1 MTGAE
6 SAQRHV
12 DDRQEMSMIRLSR
25 RTLIGSIA
33 ASTLAA
39 PALAQSGF
47 PNRAMKIVVPFGAG
61 GIADITTRLV
71 GEKLTALTGQVL
83 TVINQ
88 PGPGGMAAARL
99 ALGSESDGYTLA
111 LLTNGTAV
119 SAALYTNLQFNP
131 VEDFLPVST
140 LGLFDFVLVT
150 AGNGPRKSL
159 KEILDYGRANPG
171 KLNVGTILFGSTQH
185 LSATLFKSLTGL
197 DFTHVPYRGTPD
209 LMNGAM
215 RGDVDIAI
223 DSYASFG
230 STIAAGQLMPLAVS
244 GAKRSASLPNVP
256 TVEEAGVAGYDVTS
270 WNAIFA
276 PKGTPAEIVT
286 ILNQK
291 IREAVADPALKT
303 RFEELG
309 IEAAGST
316 PAELGDKLKSDIAK
330 WNGVIDRAGVQR
342 QTFR

>member
-1 MTGAE
+1 
-6 SAQRHV
+6 
-12 DDRQEMSMIRLSR
+12 MSSLTR
-25 RTLIGSIA
+25 RTLLGSLA

-39 PALAQSGF
+39 PALAQAGF
-47 PNRAMKIVVPFGAG
+47 PNRPLKIVVPFAAG

-71 GEKLTALTGQVL
+71 GDKLTALTGQTL

-88 PGPGGMAAARL
+88 PGPGGMAAARM
-99 ALGSESDGYTLA
+99 ALSSESDGYTLA

-131 VEDFLPVST
+131 VEDFVPVST

-150 AGNGPRKSL
+150 SAKGSRKSL
-159 KEILDYGRANPG
+159 KEMLDYARANPG

-185 LSATLFKSLTGL
+185 LSATLFKSQTGL

-230 STIAAGQLMPLAVS
+230 SNIAGGQLMPLAVS
-244 GAKRSASLPNVP
+244 GARRSPSLPNVP
-256 TVEEAGVAGYDVTS
+256 TVQEEGIPGYDVTS
-270 WNAIFA
+270 WNAVFA

-286 ILNQK
+286 YLNGK
-291 IREAVADPALKT
+291 IREALNDAGVKA

-309 IEAAGST
+309 IEAAASS

-330 WNGVIDRAGVQR
+330 WNAVIDKAGVQR